1 MTNTKNE
8 TMNAETETNLKL
20 AGALNEIV
28 DLFTQKDKD
37 LSEVERL
44 QMFDDTL
51 GYICGNL
58 GIDLDMHEELKR
70 GNITLENYE
79 DLRKIDEEGQNNKI
93 VKLKDGTIIINKNV
107 NFSPD
112 DEVIES
118 AQVEYEKNMDEI
130 KNLKGHWTGS
140 DTDDLENSQFV
151 ADEIELDEEEQDEP
165 QNIVTLADELKE
177 LYSLNDSMFTGDPN
191 SIPRFTNGTRIRPQ
205 DLADMN
211 MNGLQRIAEMI
222 GIELGE

>member
-1 MTNTKNE
+1 MENIKMTKSKNE

-28 DLFTQKDKD
+28 ELFTQKDKD

-44 QMFDDTL
+44 QMFDSSL
-51 GYICGNL
+51 GYLCDNL
-58 GIDLDMHEELKR
+58 GIDLDMYGELER
-70 GNITLENYE
+70 GDITLEDYE
-79 DLRKIDEEGQNNKI
+79 DLRKLDEEEQKNK
-93 VKLKDGTIIINKNV
+93 VVTLKDDTMIINKNV
-107 NFSPD
+107 NVAPD
-112 DEVIES
+112 DKAVES
-118 AQVEYEKNMDEI
+118 AQ
-130 KNLKGHWTGS
+130 H
-140 DTDDLENSQFV
+140 
-151 ADEIELDEEEQDEP
+151 EEEQDEP

-177 LYSLNDSMFTGDPN
+177 LYALNDSMFTGDPN
-191 SIPRFTNGTRIRPQ
+191 HVPKFTDGTVIKQQ